1 MNEKMLKTMVDAA
14 AVKRARIIANGAR
27 FHVEVDAPGRS
38 FTVETGKGAVRTWTS
53 IDSAA
58 KWLRS
63 TCVSSLP
70 PRLIRSSC
78 WLTGWQSCS
87 PKRRARI

>member
-1 MNEKMLKTMVDAA
+1 MLKTMVDAA

-38 FTVETGKGAVRTWTS
+38 FTVETGKGALRTWTS

-58 KWLRS
+58 KWLRGIGIGQ
-63 TCVSSLP
+63 VSLELAHWAPGQKSLL
-70 PRLIRSSC
+70 R
-78 WLTGWQSCS
+78 
-87 PKRRARI
+87 

>member
-1 MNEKMLKTMVDAA
+1 MNEKMLRTMVDAA

-38 FTVETGKGAVRTWTS
+38 FTVETGKGALRTWTS

-58 KWLRS
+58 KWLRNLGIGQ
-63 TCVSSLP
+63 VALELAHWAPGQKSLLP
-70 PRLIRSSC
+70 
-78 WLTGWQSCS
+78 
-87 PKRRARI
+87 

>member
-1 MNEKMLKTMVDAA
+1 MNEKMLRTMVDAA

-38 FTVETGKGAVRTWTS
+38 FTVETGKGALRTWTS

-58 KWLRS
+58 KWLRNLGIGQ
-63 TCVSSLP
+63 VVLELAHWQPGQRSLLP
-70 PRLIRSSC
+70 
-78 WLTGWQSCS
+78 
-87 PKRRARI
+87 

>member
-27 FHVEVDAPGRS
+27 FHVVVDAPGRI

-58 KWLRS
+58 KWLRGLGIGH
-63 TCVSSLP
+63 VVLELAHWAPGQRSLLP
-70 PRLIRSSC
+70 
-78 WLTGWQSCS
+78 
-87 PKRRARI
+87 

>member
-1 MNEKMLKTMVDAA
+1 MNEKMLRTMVDAA

-38 FTVETGKGAVRTWTS
+38 FTVETGKGALRTWTS

-58 KWLRS
+58 KWLRNLGIGQVALELAHWS
-63 TCVSSLP
+63 PGQKSLLP
-70 PRLIRSSC
+70 
-78 WLTGWQSCS
+78 
-87 PKRRARI
+87 

>member
-14 AVKRARIIANGAR
+14 AVKRARIVANGAR

-38 FTVETGKGAVRTWTS
+38 FTVETGKGSVRTWTS

-58 KWLRS
+58 KWLRNLGIGQ
-63 TCVSSLP
+63 VALELAHWQPGQKSLL
-70 PRLIRSSC
+70 R
-78 WLTGWQSCS
+78 
-87 PKRRARI
+87 

>member
-14 AVKRARIIANGAR
+14 AVKRARIIANGSR
-27 FHVEVDAPGRS
+27 FHVEVDAPGKS

-58 KWLRS
+58 KWLRNLGIGQVALELAHWS
-63 TCVSSLP
+63 PGQKSLLP
-70 PRLIRSSC
+70 
-78 WLTGWQSCS
+78 
-87 PKRRARI
+87 

>member
-38 FTVETGKGAVRTWTS
+38 FTVETSKGALRTWTS
-53 IDSAA
+53 IDAAA
-58 KWLRS
+58 KWLRGIGIGQVALELAHW
-63 TCVSSLP
+63 TPGQRSLLP
-70 PRLIRSSC
+70 
-78 WLTGWQSCS
+78 
-87 PKRRARI
+87 

>member
-1 MNEKMLKTMVDAA
+1 MNEKMLRTMVDAA

-27 FHVEVDAPGRS
+27 FHVEVDAPGKS

-58 KWLRS
+58 KWLRGIGIGHVALELAHWS
-63 TCVSSLP
+63 PGQKSL
-70 PRLIRSSC
+70 L
-78 WLTGWQSCS
+78 L
-87 PKRRARI
+87 